1 MIDVQNGHQ
10 FVGILGLT
18 LKCGARRTIVRSPTC
33 VGSIRIVGATEI
45 GRGHEK
51 TKWHR
56 VVIFTEG
63 LAQSAEQYLHK
74 GSKAFSKARGRRENG
89 WTT

>member
-1 MIDVQNGHQ
+1 MIDVQNGHR

-18 LKCGARRTIVRSPTC
+18 RKCARAGRSADSNLC
-33 VGSIRIVGATEI
+33 SQHQNRGATEI

-51 TKWHR
+51 TERHR

-63 LAQSAEQYLHK
+63 LAQIAEQYLHK
-74 GSKAFSKARGRRENG
+74 GSKAFCKARGRRENR
-89 WTT
+89 WAT